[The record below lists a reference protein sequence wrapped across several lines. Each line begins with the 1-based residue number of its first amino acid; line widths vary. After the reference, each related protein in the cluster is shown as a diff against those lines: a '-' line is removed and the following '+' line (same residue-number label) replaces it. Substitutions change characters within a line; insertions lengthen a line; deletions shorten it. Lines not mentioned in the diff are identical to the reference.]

1 MKIHT
6 KTKPI
11 LLAISNCGFITEH
24 IAKKHFNT
32 TASDLKYMVEVGLI
46 EKSMP
51 YIVYT
56 KATIIFTLTDK
67 GKDLIRTYG
76 YDIYKSDITQLEHDY
91 LLLKVYSCL
100 ENEVQEKW
108 QNETELKRIYKQT
121 TCDAIFQVNDKLIGV
136 EITTPRYTKLKINE
150 SMKFISEFCDDSIV
164 IKTSDIKI

>member
-1 MKIHT
+1 MKLDI
-6 KTKPI
+6 KTKSI

-24 IAKKHFNT
+24 ISKKHFNIST
-32 TASDLKYMVEVGLI
+32 NHLKSMVEYDLI
-46 EKSMP
+46 EKSVP
-51 YIVYT
+51 YILYT
-56 KATIIFTLTDK
+56 KATNIFTLTEK
-67 GKDLIRTYG
+67 GKDMIRTYG
-76 YDIYKSDITQLEHDY
+76 KDIYKSDVTQLEHDY

-100 ENEVQEKW
+100 ESDVQEKW

-136 EITTPRYTKLKINE
+136 EITTPRYTKMKINE